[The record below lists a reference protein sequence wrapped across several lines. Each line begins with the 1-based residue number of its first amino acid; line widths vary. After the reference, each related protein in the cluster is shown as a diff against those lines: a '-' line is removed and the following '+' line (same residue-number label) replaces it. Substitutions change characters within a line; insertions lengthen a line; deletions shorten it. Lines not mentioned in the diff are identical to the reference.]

1 MVTESLPPNDI
12 SAEESV
18 IGSVL
23 IDGESL
29 SRVTGFLKAED
40 FYGQKNRWCF
50 EACSSIMARGEAI
63 NQVTL
68 AHELS
73 LQDDRLEGVGGVAYL
88 SHLVATVPTSV
99 HVEHYAQIVH
109 RTSIMRRII
118 RAGERIAEIGYESGP
133 DSEAALSRAEEM
145 LYGVR
150 TGRGARD
157 FAPIRHFL
165 DVYMEQSGALST
177 SDANHLAPVPIGFPG
192 IDHLLGG
199 GLQRSDMFVLAAR
212 PSLGKSTLAL
222 NMARNA
228 AGHGFVVG
236 MFSLEMSGEQIA
248 MRLLAAEADID
259 SHRLRM
265 DLITEQEEH
274 RVLEANGTL
283 SDLPIFIDET
293 PIQTIVEVRGKA
305 RRLQTEHGLDL
316 LIVDYLQL
324 MDTGRTE
331 NRAMA
336 LGEVSRSLK
345 GLARELDIPV
355 LACSQLSRAIEQ
367 RPGHRPMLSDLRE
380 SGSIEQDADI
390 VAFIY
395 REDMYT
401 TREDWEKKEPT
412 RPYPANVAEIIVSKH
427 RNGPVGTIPLYF
439 RSDTV
444 RFESLDPSPSGA
456 LEYAQL

>member
-1 MVTESLPPNDI
+1 MVTDSLPPSDI

-23 IDGESL
+23 IDGDAL
-29 SRVTGFLKAED
+29 TRVTGFLKSED

-50 EACSSIMARGEAI
+50 EACSSILTRGEAI

-73 LQDDRLEGVGGVAYL
+73 LRDDRLEAVGGVAYL
-88 SHLVATVPTSV
+88 AHLVATVPTSV
-99 HVEHYAQIVH
+99 HIEHYAQIVH
-109 RTSIMRRII
+109 RTAIMRRII
-118 RAGERIAEIGYESGP
+118 RAGERIAEIGYEGGP
-133 DSEAALSRAEEM
+133 DSDVALTQAEET

-150 TGRGARD
+150 TGRSARD
-157 FAPIRHFL
+157 FAPIRHFF
-165 DVYMEQSGALST
+165 DVYMEQSGAVST
-177 SDANHLAPVPIGFPG
+177 SDADRLAPVPIGFPG
-192 IDHLLGG
+192 LDQLLGG

-228 AGHGFVVG
+228 ASRGFIVG
-236 MFSLEMSGEQIA
+236 MYSLEMSGEQIA
-248 MRLLAAEADID
+248 MRLLAAEAEID

-265 DLITEQEEH
+265 DLITEREES
-274 RVLEANGTL
+274 RVFDAVGAL

-305 RRLQTEHGLDL
+305 RRLQAEHGLDL

-324 MDTGRTE
+324 IDTGRAE

-345 GLARELDIPV
+345 GLARELDVPV

-390 VAFIY
+390 VAFIF
-395 REDMYT
+395 REDTYT
-401 TREDWEKKEPT
+401 SREDWERKEPT
-412 RPYPANVAEIIVSKH
+412 RPYPENVAEIIVSKH
-427 RNGPVGTIPLYF
+427 RNGPLGTVNLYF

-444 RFESLDPSPSGA
+444 RFETLDPSPTGA
-456 LEYAQL
+456 LEYA